1 MKKVLI
7 YIGLVAGGL
16 LLGYW
21 MFSDSVE
28 ENSEAS
34 EVTDGHDHG
43 GETAAEMWT
52 CSMHPQIMQPEP
64 GDCPICG
71 MDLIPAANS
80 GGGAGIGEFTMTENA
95 MALANIRT
103 MTIDGEAGTGDDLK
117 LSGRIEISE
126 EEIAVQV
133 AYFAGRIEELNINFT
148 GEEVNRGELLATIYS
163 PELVAAQQELLTAAR
178 LKDKQA
184 ALYRAVKNKLK
195 LWKLSDEQ
203 INAIET
209 SGEVRENFPVYAT
222 VTGTV
227 TEKLV
232 QEGDYVS
239 QGQPLFKI
247 ADLGSVWAVFDA
259 YENEISG
266 VEEGQEIL
274 ITTNAYPSKEFEATV
289 SFVDP
294 VLNTSRRT
302 VEVRAELQNE
312 NGLLKPGMFVQGKL
326 QNAASEASEG
336 RVIIPK
342 SAVLW
347 TGERS
352 VVYVKTN
359 AATPTFE
366 MREVTLGRAMGE
378 SFEVISGLS
387 EGEEIVVNGT
397 FTVDAAAQLQGKRS
411 MMNQSP
417 GKVENPTPM
426 QMDLPEGFE
435 SKFATVLDEY
445 FRIKNAF
452 VESDVEEA
460 KSAAV
465 QMLKEMQNLDV
476 SKLGKMERSHVE
488 RIVEMLEAIA
498 ENDIL
503 ENQREHFRIL
513 SENII
518 PLTSN
523 LAQLEKKMYVMNCPM
538 ANNNMGADWLSLSP
552 EVRNPY
558 FGEAMLTC
566 GDVVKEIE

>member
-259 YENEISG
+259 YENEISA

-274 ITTNAYPSKEFEATV
+274 ITTNAYPAKEFEATV

-465 QMLKEMQNLDV
+465 QMLKEMQNFEV
-476 SKLGKMERSHVE
+476 SKLGKMERSHVD
-488 RIVEMLEAIA
+488 RIVEMLVAIA